1 MELFFVAD
9 ESNWR
14 NDYPDEDEGLSDSSQ
29 ERRFYADY
37 GFDSGKSSKTQSF
50 SKLIIIIVITFII
63 FIIIIINF
71 NSLRFSSSHLGCKV
85 NLFKDSKRA

>member
-37 GFDSGKSSKTQSF
+37 GFDSGKQQNS
-50 SKLIIIIVITFII
+50 I
-63 FIIIIINF
+63 F
-71 NSLRFSSSHLGCKV
+71 
-85 NLFKDSKRA
+85 FKAIREEIFC